1 MFEIVLLIVAAG
13 GIAAYARGR
22 GGNPFVWGSLGVGG
36 YIAIEYLG
44 PAIIASL
51 GRPLDP
57 DSRMWLFV
65 VAAAWIGIIAFCAR
79 FLLGR
84 TREKPSGM
92 WSCKNCKYLNQQYA
106 VMCEACK
113 QPYASKSV
121 PLS

>member
-51 GRPLDP
+51 GRPL
-57 DSRMWLFV
+57 
-65 VAAAWIGIIAFCAR
+65 G
-79 FLLGR
+79 
-84 TREKPSGM
+84 
-92 WSCKNCKYLNQQYA
+92 CKNCKYLNQQYA